1 MTKFSK
7 YIGFAL
13 ICVLGMSAIT
23 KDKSRLYE
31 ISKNIEIFVNVFKE
45 LNANYV
51 DDIDPAQ
58 LMRTGIDAMV
68 GSLDPYTNYISESQ
82 VQGYRINSEGKYE
95 GIGAIVEK
103 IGDHITVVEPYEN
116 SPAQEAGLRAGD
128 RIVEVDGLSTK
139 GKTQKELS
147 TFVRGLPGTKVNFTV
162 ERPGQSGTMDVV
174 LTRGEVNI
182 TNVPYSGK
190 VADGIGYISLTT
202 FTPDAGKNVGGAFK
216 KLKKDG
222 DLKGLILDLRGNGGG
237 LLREAIA
244 VSNIW
249 VEKDKEVVFVK
260 GKVKERDNSFKTR
273 NIPMDLEIP
282 LVVLTD
288 KSSASAS
295 EIVSGV
301 IQDMDRGVV
310 IGQRSY
316 GKGLV
321 QNTKEVGYNS
331 RIKLTTSKYYIP
343 SGRCIQSVEYADGE
357 PKDIPD
363 DQRAVFKTMNGRSV
377 LDGGGISP
385 DVKMEVENIPDIVAS
400 LNKERMIFH
409 YVTERMKTTALDTP
423 DMENI
428 QFTEYQ
434 DFVKFVNASDFEYVT
449 QIENEIKELRTLDVE
464 NKNVDLT
471 QEIAALEKRLEAQK
485 ADDLT
490 EFKPEITKLIEKEIA
505 TRYFLQE
512 GKAYQSLKSDPVVDK
527 AISILGNAQEYNTIL
542 GKLK

>member
-1 MTKFSK
+1 MNKYSK
-7 YIGFAL
+7 YLLFTL

-68 GSLDPYTNYISESQ
+68 GSLDPYTNYISEAQ

-116 SPAQEAGLRAGD
+116 SPAQIAGLRAGD
-128 RIVEVDGLSTK
+128 RIVEVNGLATK
-139 GKTQKELS
+139 GKTQAELS
-147 TFVRGLPGTKVNFTV
+147 TFVRGLPGTKVNFTI
-162 ERPGQSGTMDVV
+162 ERPGKSGTMDVE

-190 VADGIGYISLTT
+190 VSEGIGYISLTT
-202 FTPDAGKNVGGAFK
+202 FTPDASKNIGGAFK
-216 KLKKDG
+216 KLQKDG
-222 DLKGLILDLRGNGGG
+222 KLNGLILDLRGNGGG
-237 LLREAIA
+237 LLREAI
-244 VSNIW
+244 SICNIW
-249 VEKDKEVVFVK
+249 VPKDKEVVYVK
-260 GKVKERDNSFKTR
+260 GKVKDRDKSFKTN
-273 NIPMDLEIP
+273 NIPMDLDIP
-282 LVVLTD
+282 LVILTD

-301 IQDMDRGVV
+301 IQDLDRGVI

-321 QNTKEVGYNS
+321 QNTKEVGFNS

-363 DQRAVFKTMNGRSV
+363 DQRAVFKTMNGRPV

-385 DVKMEVENIPDIVAS
+385 DVKLEVENIPDVVSS
-400 LNKERMIFH
+400 LKQERLIFH
-409 YVTERMKTTALDTP
+409 YVTERLQQTALDTP

-428 QFTEYQ
+428 QFEDYT
-434 DFVKFVNASDFEYVT
+434 DFVSFVKKSDFKFET
-449 QIENEIKELRTLDVE
+449 SLENEIKELQELDE
-464 NKNVDLT
+464 GNPNIDLGT
-471 QEIAALEKRLEAQK
+471 EIAALESKLEAQK

-490 EFKPEITKLIEKEIA
+490 QFKPEITKLIEKEIA
-505 TRYFLQE
+505 TRYFLQK

-527 AISILGNAQEYNTIL
+527 AISILNDSEEYNSIL
-542 GKLK
+542 SKLK

>member
-1 MTKFSK
+1 MA
-7 YIGFAL
+7 FAL
-13 ICVLGMSAIT
+13 VCVLGMSAIT

-103 IGDHITVVEPYEN
+103 IGEHITVVEPYEN
-116 SPAQEAGLRAGD
+116 SPAHEAGLRAGD
-128 RIVEVDGLSTK
+128 RIVEVDGIPTK
-139 GKTQKELS
+139 GKTQAELS
-147 TFVRGLPGTKVNFTV
+147 SFVRGLPGTKVNFVV

-182 TNVPYSGK
+182 TNVPYSG
-190 VADGIGYISLTT
+190 VVSDGIGYISLTT
-202 FTPDAGKNVGGAFK
+202 FTPDASKNVGGAFK
-216 KLKKDG
+216 KLKKEG
-222 DLKGLILDLRGNGGG
+222 DLQGVILDLRGNGGG
-237 LLREAIA
+237 LLREAIN

-249 VEKDKEVVFVK
+249 VEKDKEIVFVK

-310 IGQRSY
+310 IGQRSF

-343 SGRCIQSVEYADGE
+343 SGRCIQSVEYEDGA

-385 DVKMEVENIPDIVAS
+385 DVKMEVEYVPDVVAS
-400 LNKERMIFH
+400 LNKERLIFH
-409 YVTERMKTTALDTP
+409 YVTERMKTMAQDTP
-423 DMENI
+423 SLENI
-428 QFTEYQ
+428 QFTEYDDFMQ
-434 DFVKFVNASDFEYVT
+434 FVKKSDFEFVT
-449 QIENEIKELRTLDVE
+449 QVEDELKEIRTIDAE
-464 NKNVDLT
+464 NKNIDLT
-471 QEIAALEKRLEAQK
+471 REVEALEAKLAAQK

-490 EFKPEITKLIEKEIA
+490 QFKSEITKLIEKEIA

-512 GKAYQSLKSDPVVDK
+512 GKAYQSLKSDPVVDE
-527 AISILGNAQEYNTIL
+527 AVRILNDAQAYNKIL

>member
-1 MTKFSK
+1 MNKYSK
-7 YIGFAL
+7 YIGLVF
-13 ICVLGMSAIT
+13 ICVLGMSAIS
-23 KDKSRLYE
+23 KEKNRLYE

-103 IGDHITVVEPYEN
+103 IGEHITVIEPYEN
-116 SPAQEAGLRAGD
+116 SPAHEAGLRAGD
-128 RIVEVDGLSTK
+128 KIVEVNGLPTA
-139 GKTQKELS
+139 GKTQAELS
-147 TFVRGLPGTKVNFTV
+147 AFVRGLPGTKVNFTV
-162 ERPGQSGTMDVV
+162 QRPGASGTMNVD
-174 LTRGEVNI
+174 LTRGEVNV
-182 TNVPYSGK
+182 TNVPYSGM

-202 FTPDAGKNVGGAFK
+202 FTPDASKNVGGAFK
-216 KLKKDG
+216 KLQKDG
-222 DLKGLILDLRGNGGG
+222 NLNGLILDLRGNGGG
-237 LLREAIA
+237 LLREAIN

-249 VEKDKEVVFVK
+249 VPKDKEVVFVK
-260 GKVKERDNSFKTR
+260 GKVKERDNSYKTR
-273 NIPMDLEIP
+273 NIPMDLDIP

-301 IQDMDRGVV
+301 IQDLDRGVV

-343 SGRCIQSVEYADGE
+343 SGRCIQSVEYEDGE

-363 DQRAVFKTMNGRSV
+363 AQRAVFKTMNGRPV

-385 DVKMEVENIPDIVAS
+385 DIKMEVAYVPNVVSS
-400 LNKERMIFH
+400 LLKERLIFH
-409 YVTERMKTTALDTP
+409 YVTERMKTMAQDTP
-423 DMENI
+423 AMETI
-428 QFTEYQ
+428 QFNAYQ
-434 DFVKFVNASDFEYVT
+434 NFVQFVQSSDFEFNT
-449 QIENEIKELRTLDVE
+449 QVESEIEEIKELDEE
-464 NKNVDLT
+464 NTNIDLSG
-471 QEIAALEKRLEAQK
+471 EIAALEAKLNAQK
-485 ADDLT
+485 ADDLSQ
-490 EFKPEITKLIEKEIA
+490 FKPEITKLIEKEIA
-505 TRYFLQE
+505 TRYFFQK
-512 GKAYQSLKSDPVVDK
+512 GKAHQSLKSDPVVEK
-527 AISILGNAQEYNTIL
+527 AVSVLNNPTEYTKILS
-542 GKLK
+542 KLK

>member
-1 MTKFSK
+1 MVFV
-7 YIGFAL
+7 L
-13 ICVLGMSAIT
+13 VCVLGMSAIS
-23 KDKSRLYE
+23 KDNGRLYE

-82 VQGYRINSEGKYE
+82 VQGYRIDSEGKYE

-103 IGDHITVVEPYEN
+103 IGDYITVVEPYEN
-116 SPAQEAGLRAGD
+116 SPAMEAGLRAGD
-128 RIVEVDGLSTK
+128 RIIEVDGLPTK
-139 GKTQKELS
+139 GKTQAELS
-147 TFVRGLPGTKVNFTV
+147 AFVRGLPGTKVNFTV

-190 VADGIGYISLTT
+190 VSDGIGYISLTT
-202 FTPDAGKNVGGAFK
+202 FTPDAGKNVAGAFK
-216 KLKKDG
+216 ELQKDG
-222 DLKGLILDLRGNGGG
+222 DLKGLILDLRNNGGG
-237 LLREAIA
+237 LLREAIN

-273 NIPMDLEIP
+273 NIPMDLELP
-282 LVVLTD
+282 LVVLTN

-310 IGQRSY
+310 IGQRSF

-321 QNTKEVGYNS
+321 QNTKEVGFNS

-385 DVKMEVENIPDIVAS
+385 DIKMVVENIPDVVSS
-400 LNKERMIFH
+400 LRKERMIFH
-409 YVTERMKTTALDTP
+409 YVTERMKSTALDTP
-423 DMENI
+423 AMENI
-428 QFTEYQ
+428 VFTDYQ
-434 DFVKFVNASDFEYVT
+434 DFVTFVNGSDFKYVT
-449 QIENEIKELRTLDVE
+449 KVEDEIEKLRDMDM
-464 NKNVDLT
+464 NNPNIDLT
-471 QEIAALEKRLEAQK
+471 SEIAALERELQMQK
-485 ADDLT
+485 EDDLT
-490 EFKPEITKLIEKEIA
+490 EFKPEITKLIEKEMA
-505 TRYFLQE
+505 TRYFHQK
-512 GKAYQSLKSDPVVDK
+512 GKAYQSLKSDPVVDR
-527 AISILGNAQEYNTIL
+527 AISVLTNTQEYNKIL
-542 GKLK
+542 NKLK